1 MSLVRN
7 ITDGFI
13 ELTESWT
20 TFPIELW
27 NIYQRTCDNMPR
39 TNNGIEAFTTWH
51 KLQLPICILVLGN
64 RDSSWWRKSVM
75 PNEMNRQAEKKKIFF
90 KILLSIKDFE
100 DKCLGTTHKIKSVT
114 FTILPWIYTCFKCIQ
129 IFCVLQQIL
138 FSFLVPFSCFIISIL
153 MTLFFHYFNFYGKI
167 ALWLISYA
175 MKMFAAKNTCIK
187 DL

>member
-1 MSLVRN
+1 MTQTS
-7 ITDGFI
+7 ITNMHPSTWKSRLLLMKKKCDAKRD
-13 ELTESWT
+13 EST
-20 TFPIELW
+20 S
-27 NIYQRTCDNMPR
+27 
-39 TNNGIEAFTTWH
+39 
-51 KLQLPICILVLGN
+51 K
-64 RDSSWWRKSVM
+64 
-75 PNEMNRQAEKKKIFF
+75 KKKIFF